1 VADFLQTDAVINPG
15 NSGGPLIDLAGRVVG
30 INSAIESPTGVY
42 AGYGFAVP
50 VGIAR
55 TAMDQFLKY
64 GRVRRA
70 LLGVTISDVR
80 AADARAA
87 GLTEIRGALVGSVT
101 EEGGAGAAGL
111 RAGDIIL
118 SVDSQPISSVAVL
131 QRTIYGYQ
139 PGQTVNVTVQRFGTP
154 RAARVT
160 LREAPQERTIAAAPA
175 AVERAPT
182 QAPRLG
188 VGFEPLTPAI
198 AQELQVPGTT
208 QGLVV
213 RDVDPSGPAAGLL
226 TTGDVCTGTVGAAG
240 QRPVRAAGDLA
251 SVVTNAPNG
260 VVSLLV
266 VGRGGGG
273 RVVNIGLT
281 R

>member
-1 VADFLQTDAVINPG
+1 
-15 NSGGPLIDLAGRVVG
+15 
-30 INSAIESPTGVY
+30 
-42 AGYGFAVP
+42 VP

-55 TAMDQFLKY
+55 TAMEQFLKY

-70 LLGVTISDVR
+70 ILGVGINDVR
-80 AADARAA
+80 AADAQAA
-87 GLTEIRGALVGSVT
+87 GLREIRGALVGSVQ
-101 EEGGAGAAGL
+101 EDGGARAAGL
-111 RAGDIIL
+111 QPGDIIL
-118 SVDSQPISSVAVL
+118 SVDNQPISSVAVL

-139 PGQTVNVTVQRFGTP
+139 PGQTVNVTVQRFGTQ

-160 LREAPQERTIAAAPA
+160 LREAPQERTVAAAPA
-175 AVERAPT
+175 PASARRRRPRGSASASSRSRRPSRRSCRCRHHAGPGGARRRPERAGGR
-182 QAPRLG
+182 APR
-188 VGFEPLTPAI
+188 
-198 AQELQVPGTT
+198 
-208 QGLVV
+208 
-213 RDVDPSGPAAGLL
+213 
-226 TTGDVCTGTVGAAG
+226 TGDVITGTVGAAG